1 MKVFIIGGFLGSGKT
16 TTVLKLIKKMAADN
30 KRAAL
35 IVNEVG
41 EIGIDGSALEVAGI
55 PSKEITNG
63 CICCS
68 LIYSLRVTVSELADI
83 YKPDILIVEPTGLS
97 FPSQIRDEL
106 LRINV
111 MMSFAPI
118 ITLVDVSRFTSEMN
132 QIPKFVEQQL
142 KEADIIGINKT
153 DLADEEKIQAVE
165 TFLKEMN
172 PDAYQIRMSA
182 RENES
187 VDKLY
192 RLMMAEGETVFNPID
207 AGGAEARSI
216 VTEKA
221 NSIEVSNI
229 SAYSGLYHAH
239 AQGGQGK
246 QEGQGRQEGQGSQ
259 EGQGR
264 QEGQGGLTVKD
275 AGALLEQIVTT
286 AGIEIAKLNSSF
298 VGHIK
303 MAVKVDDTL
312 IKVSQTAGPDDRQI
326 EAEYILQEKIENNG
340 EYELRYLSAVTNVKK
355 AALEEIAN
363 NAISAALTAKNLTFK
378 KQASEGDLKKPI
390 LL

>member
-30 KRAAL
+30 KRVAL

-41 EIGIDGSALEVAGI
+41 EVGIDGNALEVAGI

-68 LIYSLRVTVSELADI
+68 LIYSLKVTVSELADI
-83 YKPDILIVEPTGLS
+83 YKPDILIMEPTGLS

-106 LRINV
+106 LGMNV

-118 ITLVDVSRFTSEMN
+118 ITLVDVSRFTAEMN

-142 KEADIIGINKT
+142 READVIGINKT
-153 DLADEEKIQAVE
+153 DLAGEEKIQSVE
-165 TFLKEMN
+165 TFLKDMN

-182 RENES
+182 KENES

-192 RLMMAEGETVFNPID
+192 RLMMTEGETVFNPID
-207 AGGAEARSI
+207 AGGAEAKSK
-216 VTEKA
+216 VTERT

-229 SAYSGLYHAH
+229 SACSGLYHA
-239 AQGGQGK
+239 GGK
-246 QEGQGRQEGQGSQ
+246 LS
-259 EGQGR
+259 
-264 QEGQGGLTVKD
+264 VKD
-275 AGALLEQIVTT
+275 AGALLEGIVTA
-286 AGIEIAKLNSSF
+286 AGMEITKLNPSF

-303 MAVKVDDTL
+303 MTVKVEDTL
-312 IKVSQTAGPDDRQI
+312 IKVSQTAGPDDRLI
-326 EAEYILQEKIENNG
+326 EAEYIPQEKIENG
-340 EYELRYLSAVTNVKK
+340 GKYELRFLAAVTNVKK
-355 AALEEIAN
+355 AALEDIVNDSVSVFLSE
-363 NAISAALTAKNLTFK
+363 KNLAFE
-378 KQASEGDLKKPI
+378 KQVLESDSKKPI

>member
-16 TTVLKLIKKMAADN
+16 TTVLKLIQKMAADK
-30 KRAAL
+30 KRVAL

-55 PSKEITNG
+55 PSKELTDG

-83 YKPDILIVEPTGLS
+83 YKPDILIMEPTGLS

-106 LRINV
+106 LGMNV

-118 ITLVDVSRFTSEMN
+118 ITLVDVSRFTAEMN
-132 QIPKFVEQQL
+132 QMPAFVKQQL
-142 KEADIIGINKT
+142 SEAEIIGINKT
-153 DLADEEKIQAVE
+153 DLATDEKIRSVE

-182 RENES
+182 KESES

-192 RLMMAEGETVFNPID
+192 QLMMAESETIFNPID
-207 AGGAEARSI
+207 AGDAVAKSK
-216 VTEKA
+216 VTEKM
-221 NSIEVSNI
+221 NSIEVSNV
-229 SAYSGLYHAH
+229 STYSGLYHAK
-239 AQGGQGK
+239 G
-246 QEGQGRQEGQGSQ
+246 E
-259 EGQGR
+259 
-264 QEGQGGLTVKD
+264 LTAKS
-275 AGALLEQIVTT
+275 AGALLEEIITA
-286 AGIEIAKLNSSF
+286 AGIEVAKVNPSF

-303 MAVKVDDTL
+303 MAVKVEETFV
-312 IKVSQTAGPDDRQI
+312 KVSQTAGPDDRQI
-326 EAEYILQEKIENNG
+326 EAEYIPQDWIENNG
-340 EYELRYLSAVTNVKK
+340 EYELRFLAAVTNVKK
-355 AALEEIAN
+355 TVLKEIIDN
-363 NAISAALTAKNLTFK
+363 TVSDFLSAKNLVFE
-378 KQASEGDLKKPI
+378 KQVLEGGSKKPI